1 MKIDNFE
8 LQSFLYEALERKNI
22 NKLTEVQE
30 KSIPKLLLN
39 DNLIIKSKTGSG
51 KTLAFLLPLINKID
65 PNEKNAQLLILAP
78 TRELALQIVKVAREL
93 TEKVE
98 SYKVVPVI
106 GGSDFRRQVDAIR
119 KNSKIIIGT
128 PGRVLDHIER
138 KSLRLKHLKALV
150 LDEADVMLDMG
161 FRKELTA
168 ILDAINKDRQNVLC
182 SATIDSKV
190 NELIKTV
197 GDFNDKV
204 EIDSFK
210 SDFIKQEYVFVHE
223 DKKFDAFKELLLKRK
238 EGTCIVFCNT
248 IKMVDTINKF
258 VKDLGLKSLAL
269 HGEMRQQDRSK
280 AMKQIKEKEIDILIA
295 TDVASRGI
303 DIEKVQTIIN
313 FDIPYKADSY
323 IHRIG
328 RSGRVGNDGYSV
340 TIINKK
346 PQLQILKEIVKITN
360 NDIKELEL
368 SFSRDTK
375 TGREKPKKQQNK
387 KTENF
392 KNKKTSTNNNKEKN
406 KFKTKKFDKKNNNSK
421 NSDKKPRKIYKNNK

>member
-1 MKIDNFE
+1 MQINNI
-8 LQSFLYEALERKNI
+8 QGFLTEALERKNI
-22 NKLTEVQE
+22 LKLTKVQE
-30 KSIPKLLLN
+30 ESIPKLIDN
-39 DNLIIKSKTGSG
+39 NNLIIKSKTGSG

-65 PNEKNAQLLILAP
+65 PNEKNAQLLIITP

-128 PGRVLDHIER
+128 PGRILDHIER

-150 LDEADVMLDMG
+150 LDEADIMLSMG
-161 FRKELTA
+161 FSKEIDK
-168 ILDAINKDRQNVLC
+168 ILENINKDRQNVLC

-190 NELIKTV
+190 NNLIEKV
-197 GDFNDKV
+197 GKFEEKV

-210 SDFIKQEYVFVHE
+210 SDFIKQEFVFVHE
-223 DKKFDAFKELLLKRK
+223 DKKFEAFKELLKRKK

-248 IKMVDTINKF
+248 IKMVDVLNKY
-258 VKDLGLKSLAL
+258 VKDIGFSAL
-269 HGEMRQQDRSK
+269 SIHGEMRQQERSK
-280 AMKQIKEKEIDILIA
+280 AIKKIKEKEIDILIA

-303 DIEKVQTIIN
+303 DIDKVQTIIN
-313 FDIPYKADSY
+313 FDIPYKVDSY

-328 RSGRVGNDGYSV
+328 RSGRAGNDGYSV

-346 PQLQILKEIVKITN
+346 PQLQILNEIIKITKN
-360 NDIKELEL
+360 QINELEIE
-368 SFSRDTK
+368 FSRDVK
-375 TGREKPKKQQNK
+375 TGRKKLDIKKKKDSKKYQNK
-387 KTENF
+387 NSKTTKQA
-392 KNKKTSTNNNKEKN
+392 KNKI
-406 KFKTKKFDKKNNNSK
+406 KFKA
-421 NSDKKPRKIYKNNK
+421 